1 MGKPRPASTA
11 APRGQKRRPK
21 GTRPAGKGAAEPG
34 EARKRSRRELDDVG
48 RLAEEAPQLDSTLGK
63 IISTESGATGLEQSD
78 EDDIE
83 DEHSFSGE
91 DERNDA
97 INNKDD
103 AFDETEPSCSFHRHV
118 SRIITNEEVN
128 ALSKQ
133 KNKFKWEVPAED
145 IPNSK
150 WVGTGV
156 NTEGAYA
163 DHIGGVK
170 GKLRDHW
177 QNILSDMLNS
187 RLKFFSLCSSYRD
200 IMHCNKKP
208 FYLKGGSAVDS
219 STMDS
224 YLMHALNHIH
234 RTREIVVKNDAK
246 LRSDP
251 SKDILDDN
259 SFLDQ
264 GFTRP
269 KVLFLLPLKSIA
281 RRVVKRLI
289 QLSPLS
295 QKDVIGKFK
304 EKFGESD
311 DEVEEPVQSNK
322 PADFDLLFSGDTVD
336 EFLFGI
342 KFTKKSVKL
351 FSNFY
356 SSDIIVAS
364 PLALIKKINGDV
376 DKGKEAAKERDFD
389 FLSSIEI
396 AVVDHADVILMQSWS
411 HLYAVFEQLN
421 QLPSKEH
428 GTNVM
433 RIRPWYLDQHARY
446 YRQTILLSSYLT
458 PEMNALFNGLCLN
471 YEGKV
476 KLVTEYKGVLSKIQ
490 FEVPQV
496 YERFDAS
503 SITEADDARFDYF
516 CKKVYPKIQESDEGR
531 VLLFVSSYFE
541 YIRIRNFLKAQEAS
555 FCRIGET
562 TSQQDI
568 SRARLWFFEGKK
580 KILLYSERSHFYHRY
595 KIRGAHHLVI
605 YSLPGRKEFYPELVN
620 MLGESEHRKCTVFFS
635 RLDLLKLE
643 RIVGTSS
650 AQRLVSSDKSVF
662 VFC

>member
-1 MGKPRPASTA
+1 MGKPKPASATA
-11 APRGQKRRPK
+11 APRGHKRRPK
-21 GTRPAGKGAAEPG
+21 RTRPSGKGGGPEPR
-34 EARKRSRRELDDVG
+34 EEKRKRRELDGVG
-48 RLAEEAPQLDSTLGK
+48 LAEEAPPPGSSLGK
-63 IISTESGATGLEQSD
+63 ILSTESGAIGLEQSD
-78 EDDIE
+78 EDDME
-83 DEHSFSGE
+83 DEHTVPGD
-91 DERNDA
+91 DETNDM

-103 AFDETEPSCSFHRHV
+103 AFDEMDSFHRHV

-128 ALSKQ
+128 ALLKQ
-133 KNKFKWEVPAED
+133 KCKFKWEVPAED
-145 IPNSK
+145 IPKSK
-150 WVGTGV
+150 WVGTGEKM
-156 NTEGAYA
+156 EGAYV
-163 DHIGGVK
+163 DLIGGVK

-177 QNILSDMLNS
+177 QNTLSDQLNS
-187 RLKFFSLCSSYRD
+187 RLNFFSLCSSYRD

-208 FYLKGGSAVDS
+208 FYLKGGSTVDS

-224 YLMHALNHIH
+224 YLMHALNHIN

-295 QKDVIGKFK
+295 QKDIIAKF
-304 EKFGESD
+304 EGKFGESD

-322 PADFDLLFSGDTVD
+322 PADFDLLFAGDTDD

-342 KFTKKSVKL
+342 KYTKKSMNL

-364 PLALIKKINGDV
+364 PLALIKKINGV
-376 DKGKEAAKERDFD
+376 DDNGKEPAKERDFD
-389 FLSSIEI
+389 FLSSIE
-396 AVVDHADVILMQSWS
+396 SWS

-476 KLVTEYKGVLSKIQ
+476 KLVTEFKGVLSKIQ
-490 FEVPQV
+490 FEAPQV

-503 SITEADDARFDYF
+503 SITEVDDARFDHF
-516 CKKVYPKIQESDEGR
+516 CKKVYPKIQESDELG
-531 VLLFVSSYFE
+531 
-541 YIRIRNFLKAQEAS
+541 
-555 FCRIGET
+555 
-562 TSQQDI
+562 I
-568 SRARLWFFEGKK
+568 SRKEQPLNSKDGSQATNLREDN
-580 KILLYSERSHFYHRY
+580 IATRY
-595 KIRGAHHLVI
+595 ITCKTLIRGAHHLII

-620 MLGESEHRKCTVFFS
+620 MLSESENKKCTVFFS
-635 RLDLLKLE
+635 RLDLLKV
-643 RIVGTSS
+643 RPVIH
-650 AQRLVSSDKSVF
+650 F
-662 VFC
+662 V

>member
-1 MGKPRPASTA
+1 MGKPKPASATA
-11 APRGQKRRPK
+11 APRGHKRRPK
-21 GTRPAGKGAAEPG
+21 RTRPSGKGGGPEPR
-34 EARKRSRRELDDVG
+34 EEKRKRRELDGVG
-48 RLAEEAPQLDSTLGK
+48 LAEESPPPGSSLGK
-63 IISTESGATGLEQSD
+63 ILSTESGAIGLEQSD
-78 EDDIE
+78 EDDME
-83 DEHSFSGE
+83 DEHTVPGD
-91 DERNDA
+91 DETNDM

-103 AFDETEPSCSFHRHV
+103 AFDEMEASWLVLFSFHRHV

-128 ALSKQ
+128 ALLKQ
-133 KNKFKWEVPAED
+133 KCKFKWEVPAED
-145 IPNSK
+145 IPKSK
-150 WVGTGV
+150 WVGTGEKM
-156 NTEGAYA
+156 EGAYV
-163 DHIGGVK
+163 DLIGGVK

-177 QNILSDMLNS
+177 QNTLSDQLNS
-187 RLKFFSLCSSYRD
+187 RLNFFSLCSSYRD

-208 FYLKGGSAVDS
+208 FYLKGGSTVDS

-224 YLMHALNHIH
+224 YLMHALNHIN

-295 QKDVIGKFK
+295 QKDIIAKF
-304 EKFGESD
+304 EGKFGESD

-322 PADFDLLFSGDTVD
+322 PADFDLLFAGDTDD

-342 KFTKKSVKL
+342 KYTKKSMNL

-364 PLALIKKINGDV
+364 PLALIKKINGV
-376 DKGKEAAKERDFD
+376 DDNGKEPAKERDFD
-389 FLSSIEI
+389 FLSSIE
-396 AVVDHADVILMQSWS
+396 SWS

-476 KLVTEYKGVLSKIQ
+476 KLVTEFKGVLSKIQ
-490 FEVPQV
+490 FEAPQV

-503 SITEADDARFDYF
+503 SITEVDDARFDHF
-516 CKKVYPKIQESDEGR
+516 CKKVYPKIQESDEDNIATR
-531 VLLFVSSYFE
+531 
-541 YIRIRNFLKAQEAS
+541 YITCKTL
-555 FCRIGET
+555 
-562 TSQQDI
+562 
-568 SRARLWFFEGKK
+568 
-580 KILLYSERSHFYHRY
+580 
-595 KIRGAHHLVI
+595 IRGAHHLII

-620 MLGESEHRKCTVFFS
+620 MLSESENRKCTVFFS

-643 RIVGTSS
+643 RIVGTFA
-650 AQRLVSSDKSVF
+650 AQRLVSSDKSIF
-662 VFC
+662 VFR

>member
-1 MGKPRPASTA
+1 M
-11 APRGQKRRPK
+11 
-21 GTRPAGKGAAEPG
+21 
-34 EARKRSRRELDDVG
+34 
-48 RLAEEAPQLDSTLGK
+48 
-63 IISTESGATGLEQSD
+63 
-78 EDDIE
+78 E
-83 DEHSFSGE
+83 DEHTVPGD
-91 DERNDA
+91 DETNDM

-103 AFDETEPSCSFHRHV
+103 AFDEMEASCSFHRHV

-128 ALSKQ
+128 ALLKQ
-133 KNKFKWEVPAED
+133 KCKFKWEVPAED
-145 IPNSK
+145 IPKSK
-150 WVGTGV
+150 WVGTGEKM
-156 NTEGAYA
+156 EGAYV
-163 DHIGGVK
+163 DLIGGVK

-177 QNILSDMLNS
+177 QNTLSDQLNS
-187 RLKFFSLCSSYRD
+187 RLNFFSLCSSYRD

-208 FYLKGGSAVDS
+208 FYLKGGSTVDS

-224 YLMHALNHIH
+224 YLMHALNHIN

-295 QKDVIGKFK
+295 QKDIIAKF
-304 EKFGESD
+304 EGKFGESD

-322 PADFDLLFSGDTVD
+322 PADFDLLFAGDTDD

-342 KFTKKSVKL
+342 KYTKKSMNL

-364 PLALIKKINGDV
+364 PLALIKKINGV
-376 DKGKEAAKERDFD
+376 DDNGKEPAKERDFD

-396 AVVDHADVILMQSWS
+396 VVVDHADVILMQSWS

-476 KLVTEYKGVLSKIQ
+476 KLVTEFKGVLSKIQ
-490 FEVPQV
+490 FEAPQV

-503 SITEADDARFDYF
+503 SITEVDDARFDHF

-541 YIRIRNFLKAQEAS
+541 YIRIRNFLKSQEAS

-595 KIRGAHHLVI
+595 KIRGAHHLII

-620 MLGESEHRKCTVFFS
+620 MLSESENRKCTVFFS

-643 RIVGTSS
+643 RIVGTFA
-650 AQRLVSSDKSVF
+650 AQRLVSSDKSIF
-662 VFC
+662 VFR

>member
-1 MGKPRPASTA
+1 MGKPKPASATA
-11 APRGQKRRPK
+11 APRGHKRRPK
-21 GTRPAGKGAAEPG
+21 RTRPSGKGGGPEPR
-34 EARKRSRRELDDVG
+34 EEKRKRRELDGVG
-48 RLAEEAPQLDSTLGK
+48 LAEESPPPGSSLGK
-63 IISTESGATGLEQSD
+63 ILSTESGAIGLEQSD
-78 EDDIE
+78 EDDME
-83 DEHSFSGE
+83 DEHTVPGD
-91 DERNDA
+91 DETNDM

-103 AFDETEPSCSFHRHV
+103 AFDEMEASC
-118 SRIITNEEVN
+118 RIITNEEVN
-128 ALSKQ
+128 ALLKQ
-133 KNKFKWEVPAED
+133 KCKFKWEVPAED
-145 IPNSK
+145 IPKSK
-150 WVGTGV
+150 WVGTGEKM
-156 NTEGAYA
+156 EGAYV
-163 DHIGGVK
+163 DLIGGVK

-177 QNILSDMLNS
+177 QNTLSDQLNS
-187 RLKFFSLCSSYRD
+187 RLNFFSLCSSYRD

-208 FYLKGGSAVDS
+208 FYLKGGSTVDS

-224 YLMHALNHIH
+224 YLMHALNHIN

-295 QKDVIGKFK
+295 QKDIIAKF
-304 EKFGESD
+304 EGKFGESD

-322 PADFDLLFSGDTVD
+322 PADFDLLFAGDTDD

-342 KFTKKSVKL
+342 KYTKKSMNL

-364 PLALIKKINGDV
+364 PLALIKKINGV
-376 DKGKEAAKERDFD
+376 DDNGKEPAKERDFD
-389 FLSSIEI
+389 FLSSIE
-396 AVVDHADVILMQSWS
+396 SWS

-476 KLVTEYKGVLSKIQ
+476 KLVTEFKGVLSKIQ
-490 FEVPQV
+490 FEAPQV

-503 SITEADDARFDYF
+503 SITEVDDARFDHF
-516 CKKVYPKIQESDEGR
+516 CKKVYPKIQESDEDNIATR
-531 VLLFVSSYFE
+531 
-541 YIRIRNFLKAQEAS
+541 YITCKTL
-555 FCRIGET
+555 
-562 TSQQDI
+562 
-568 SRARLWFFEGKK
+568 
-580 KILLYSERSHFYHRY
+580 
-595 KIRGAHHLVI
+595 IRGAHHLII

-620 MLGESEHRKCTVFFS
+620 MLSESENRKCTVFFS

-643 RIVGTSS
+643 RIVGTFA
-650 AQRLVSSDKSVF
+650 AQRLVSSDKSIF
-662 VFC
+662 VFR

>member
-1 MGKPRPASTA
+1 M
-11 APRGQKRRPK
+11 
-21 GTRPAGKGAAEPG
+21 
-34 EARKRSRRELDDVG
+34 
-48 RLAEEAPQLDSTLGK
+48 
-63 IISTESGATGLEQSD
+63 
-78 EDDIE
+78 E
-83 DEHSFSGE
+83 DEHTNPGE
-91 DERNDA
+91 DETNDNNKNDA
-97 INNKDD
+97 S
-103 AFDETEPSCSFHRHV
+103 DEMEASCH
-118 SRIITNEEVN
+118 IITKEEVN
-128 ALSKQ
+128 ALLEK
-133 KNKFKWEVPAED
+133 KYKFKWEVPVED
-145 IPNSK
+145 IPKSK
-150 WVGTGV
+150 WVGTGEEIKGTHV
-156 NTEGAYA
+156 
-163 DHIGGVK
+163 DIISGVK

-177 QNILSDMLNS
+177 QNTLSDQLNS
-187 RLKFFSLCSSYRD
+187 RLNYRD

-208 FYLKGGSAVDS
+208 FYLKGGSAADC

-234 RTREIVVKNDAK
+234 KTRDIVVKNDAK

-281 RRVVKRLI
+281 RRLVKRLI

-295 QKDVIGKFK
+295 QKDNVMGIFNG
-304 EKFGESD
+304 KFGESD

-322 PADFDLLFSGDTVD
+322 PADFDLLFAGDTGD
-336 EFLFGI
+336 EFLFGL
-342 KFTKKSVKL
+342 KYTKKSIKL

-356 SSDIIVAS
+356 LSDIIVAS
-364 PLALIKKINGDV
+364 PLALIKKINGVEDM
-376 DKGKEAAKERDFD
+376 GKEPAKERDFD

-396 AVVDHADVILMQSWS
+396 VVVDHADVILMQSWS

-433 RIRPWYLDQHARY
+433 RIRPWYLDQHACY

-490 FEVPQV
+490 FEAPQV

-503 SITEADDARFDYF
+503 SITEADDARFDHF
-516 CKKVYPKIQESDEGR
+516 CQKVYPKIQESDEDDVTAR
-531 VLLFVSSYFE
+531 
-541 YIRIRNFLKAQEAS
+541 YITCKTL
-555 FCRIGET
+555 
-562 TSQQDI
+562 
-568 SRARLWFFEGKK
+568 
-580 KILLYSERSHFYHRY
+580 
-595 KIRGAHHLVI
+595 IRGAHHLVI

-620 MLGESEHRKCTVFFS
+620 MLGESENRKCTVFFS
-635 RLDLLKLE
+635 RLDLLKNVKWGCETTKRDVGQQCGNGYGCKMWGMPPWLDLE
-643 RIVGTSS
+643 PGWR
-650 AQRLVSSDKSVF
+650 R
-662 VFC
+662 